1 MSGETSGG
9 SAETD
14 TDGGNSMWRLYAEY
28 GRDNAS
34 KGVVGVL
41 GTVLARSLGL
51 IPAFVLGLAIDAIF
65 LDQRPFSLP
74 LVPSE
79 WIPTGADGQLVF
91 AIGLIVGATVLG
103 AAVTWAQNWGWN
115 AFAQHVQHALR
126 VDTYEAMQ
134 GLDMGFFDE
143 RQTGELLSVLN
154 NDVNRLESFLNDG
167 ISSALRIGSMIVG
180 IGAIMLVIN
189 PQLAAVALLP
199 VPVLALFTYVFVKRI
214 RPKYAAMRES
224 VGTLNARLEN
234 NVGGMQVI
242 KTETAEDYEAE
253 RVEGASQGYFDANW
267 DAITTRIRFFPGLRV
282 ISGVGFALT
291 FAVGVF
297 GCFRD
302 RRSAS
307 RGRSRRDR
315 SSRS

>member
-1 MSGETSGG
+1 
-9 SAETD
+9 
-14 TDGGNSMWRLYAEY
+14 
-28 GRDNAS
+28 
-34 KGVVGVL
+34 
-41 GTVLARSLGL
+41 
-51 IPAFVLGLAIDAIF
+51 
-65 LDQRPFSLP
+65 
-74 LVPSE
+74 
-79 WIPTGADGQLVF
+79 
-91 AIGLIVGATVLG
+91 
-103 AAVTWAQNWGWN
+103 
-115 AFAQHVQHALR
+115 
-126 VDTYEAMQ
+126 
-134 GLDMGFFDE
+134 MGFFDE

-199 VPVLALFTYVFVKRI
+199 VPVLALFTYVFGKRI

-282 ISGVGFALT
+282 ISGVGFALI